1 MQVYIIIT
9 NRDFPKIISNKK
21 TDILDSYTKED
32 IISG

>member
-9 NRDFPKIISNKK
+9 NRDFPKIISKKK

-32 IISG
+32 IIPG